1 MRREPTALEYIN
13 DSVSEAPQWDSAICR
28 RLARRLGYR
37 LIRPVD
43 DSALSLVD
51 YVREVDVDAV
61 IVPNIGHVDALT
73 LDRLMH
79 TVDVEAAA
87 PRETFARYLGGR
99 HGCPA

>member
-13 DSVSEAPQWDSAICR
+13 DAVSEAPQWDSATCR

-37 LIRPVD
+37 LIRPGD
-43 DSALSLVD
+43 ESALNLVD
-51 YVREVDVDAV
+51 RVREADVDAV
-61 IVPNIGHVDALT
+61 IVPNAGHMDVLT

-87 PRETFARYLGGR
+87 PRETFARYLGA
-99 HGCPA
+99 HGCRA